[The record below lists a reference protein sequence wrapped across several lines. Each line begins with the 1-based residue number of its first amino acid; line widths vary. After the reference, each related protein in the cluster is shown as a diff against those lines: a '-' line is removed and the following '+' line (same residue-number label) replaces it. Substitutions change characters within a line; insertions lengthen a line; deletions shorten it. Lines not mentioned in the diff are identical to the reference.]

1 LCVDLSDKNI
11 RLLIKDVTELEK
23 GCERGA
29 FEAALKETDI
39 GAIEVGLER
48 QLFLCQVSCFSGIA
62 ELFAKDRIEP
72 GHCFH
77 AMRYQYLQFQAL

>member
-1 LCVDLSDKNI
+1 LGIDLSDKDI
-11 RLLIKDVTELEK
+11 RLLIKDAAELEK

-39 GAIEVGLER
+39 GAIEASSEL
-48 QLFLCQVSCFSGIA
+48 QLFLCEVSCFSGTS

-72 GHCFH
+72 GQCFH
-77 AMRYQYLQFQAL
+77 AMRYQYL